1 MATPTHTEKSI
12 SDAVRTAYVNN
23 VLVTAKEIQ
32 ESLRSEGR
40 EVKRPS
46 ISRILR
52 KCRETERGYKNDG
65 IIGETFSKP
74 ESLRSYEPQGVL
86 TFAEKVLLSAS
97 IVVGIVLIAVEI
109 WK

>member
-1 MATPTHTEKSI
+1 MDTPKTL

-40 EVKRPS
+40 EAKRQS

-52 KCRETERGYKNDG
+52 KFRETERGYKMDV
-65 IIGETFSKP
+65 IIGQTFSKP
-74 ESLRSYEPQGVL
+74 ESLRSYEPQSVL
-86 TFAEKVLLSAS
+86 TFAEKVLLSTS
-97 IVVGIVLIAVEI
+97 IIVGIVVIAIEL